1 MADNPLGYGLSE
13 QLYRLLEN
21 HPYGGLTSREMADR
35 ADMTI
40 HTVTGLLGKMQ
51 RRGIIGR
58 DSETGRWRV
67 RIANAAFRPPP
78 GTAPEPLPAPLRLA
92 RGVTPEDLEW
102 MRRAREQGEAR
113 RQRKAVARG

>member
-1 MADNPLGYGLSE
+1 MSE
-13 QLYRLLEN
+13 HLYRLLEN
-21 HPYGGLTSREMADR
+21 HPYGGLTSREMADQ
-35 ADMTI
+35 AGMTI

-58 DSETGRWRV
+58 DSETGRWGV
-67 RIANAAFRPPP
+67 RIPNAVFRTPLRSVP
-78 GTAPEPLPAPLRLA
+78 GTAPLPPPLRLA